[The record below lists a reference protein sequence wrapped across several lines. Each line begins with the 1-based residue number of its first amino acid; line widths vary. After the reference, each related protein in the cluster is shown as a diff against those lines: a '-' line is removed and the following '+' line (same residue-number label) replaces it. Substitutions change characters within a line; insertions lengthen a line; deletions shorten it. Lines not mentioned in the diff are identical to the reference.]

1 MQDFAV
7 DAVEHVPVVTLTN
20 GIRVAN
26 FSSPHTF
33 TFTDG
38 SVLPACAK
46 ERALHLMLQSH
57 EREIPGVKGSV
68 DLELTFEMSLAVE
81 EALITLNMREDIDI
95 VLVPLPVLQA
105 LKDKPFKG
113 QDLRKAIGKCRVCRV
128 SDRVS
133 KTIHHDRFCR

>member
-26 FSSPHTF
+26 FSSPHLF

-38 SVLPACAK
+38 SVLPACSK
-46 ERALHLMLQSH
+46 ERALHLMLDSH
-57 EREIPGVKGSV
+57 ARETPGVQGSV

-81 EALITLNMREDIDI
+81 AALVALNAREDIDI
-95 VLVPLPVLQA
+95 IIVPFPVMTA
-105 LKDKPFKG
+105 LKEKPFKG
-113 QDLRKAIGKCRVCRV
+113 HDLRQTVGKCRGCRV
-128 SDRVS
+128 ADRVS
-133 KTIHHDRFCR
+133 KTVHHDRFRR